1 MQLRL
6 KKKLIIAFA
15 FSLLFFAH
23 DQLQADSFYPTSEEQ
38 RYHNFYDRPFP
49 ECNVVYFSQGDPA
62 WHDQYVGD
70 APFGPNGCGPTSYAM
85 VFSSFGNLMSP
96 LEWAKKLYDAGY
108 YDEGIAGKSKEAA
121 TADSTPTSSVVYA
134 ASLMDLKAIPLWTQ
148 EELENFLK
156 TSNPVLASGKFNP
169 NSKYLHGFILQGFQ
183 NGKTFVIDPD
193 SNYRTGYWDILNI
206 FNIRH
211 GKSFE
216 NDFPGSHLTNAAF
229 YGISGRP
236 MISAVYRLYQPRAI
250 FTNYTY
256 PDPIDPGRRVDNY
269 IGLHNYTSNVYEV
282 DQMVNNGW
290 DYEQV
295 AFLDK
300 GERWL
305 YRVYNPNDGN
315 HLFTMN
321 SHEKDE
327 LLSLGWRDEGV
338 GWRVSMSGKPVYRIY
353 NPGSGEHIYTLNYE
367 EVKAATAAGMIDEGV
382 AWWC

>member
-1 MQLRL
+1 LQLRF
-6 KKKLIIAFA
+6 KKVLIIAFA
-15 FSLLFFAH
+15 ISLLFSAH
-23 DQLQADSFYPTSEEQ
+23 NQLQADSFYPTSEEQ

-108 YDEGIAGKSKEAA
+108 FDEGTKNKSKEKAA
-121 TADSTPTSSVVYA
+121 TDGTPTSAEEYG
-134 ASLMDLKAIPLWTQ
+134 ASLMGLKAVPLWTQ
-148 EELENFLK
+148 EELESFLK
-156 TSNPVLASGKFNP
+156 TFNPVLASGKFNP
-169 NSKYLHGFILQGFQ
+169 NSKYLHEFILQGFQ
-183 NGKTFVIDPD
+183 DGKTFVIDPD
-193 SNYRTGYWDILNI
+193 SNYRTGYWEIADI

-216 NDFPGSHLTNAAF
+216 DDFPGYHLINAAF
-229 YGISGRP
+229 YGIFGGP
-236 MISAVYRLYQPRAI
+236 MYNAVYRLSQPRAI
-250 FTNYTY
+250 FAGYTY
-256 PDPIDPGRRVDNY
+256 PDPNDPGYCVDNY
-269 IGLHNYTSNVYEV
+269 IGLHHYTTNVYEIE
-282 DQMVNNGW
+282 QMVNDGW
-290 DYEQV
+290 NYEQV

-305 YRVYNPNDGN
+305 NRVYNPNDGN

-327 LLSLGWRDEGV
+327 LVALGWHDEGV
-338 GWRVSMSGKPVYRIY
+338 GWRVSMSGKPVYRASI
-353 NPGSGEHIYTLNYE
+353 NRAVVSTSIH
-367 EVKAATAAGMIDEGV
+367 
-382 AWWC
+382 